1 MPVRIALGQANA
13 VVGDLEGNLCKVLA
27 FAEKSLARNADVL
40 ILPELFLCGCPPEDL
55 LHRPCFLQDNHSALS
70 RLAQQIQQMVLVI
83 GWPQMEEGRLFN
95 AAAVIQQGKIRQNY
109 RKRFIPPIGIF
120 DEKRYFQS
128 GLDAVVIE
136 AGPVRLALTIGQEP
150 SDLSQLDAFWGGI
163 RGTFDAIVCIAASPF
178 YHGKIDERR
187 SMLAKCALHFRC
199 PLFYCNLVGGQ
210 DELVFDGRCLVVD
223 ANGQPLFEAPGFQ
236 EDLLIIDCVKQGDAA
251 LKITS
256 PCAAPWKQGAEEPMA
271 EVWRALVLG
280 TADYVRKNNFSKVLL
295 GISGGVD
302 SALTAAIAVEALGA
316 DNVVGLAMPSRFNAS
331 ETCLDAQTVA
341 SNLSI
346 ELHTLP
352 IEDILSVF
360 SRNLKAIEGWDERGV
375 AYENLQARIR
385 GTLLMTLSNHF
396 GYLVLTTGNKSET
409 AVGYSTL
416 YGDTAGGLAVLK
428 DVPKTMVYQICDYYN
443 RMKGWKVIPQSVL
456 KRTPSAE
463 LRPNQKDS
471 DSLPDYPILD
481 QILKGFLEEK
491 LSREELTARGLPSKD
506 VERTLKMIARSEY
519 KRRQSPPGIKIT
531 PCAFGIDWRMPITN
545 RYMG

>member
-1 MPVRIALGQANA
+1 
-13 VVGDLEGNLCKVLA
+13 
-27 FAEKSLARNADVL
+27 
-40 ILPELFLCGCPPEDL
+40 
-55 LHRPCFLQDNHSALS
+55 
-70 RLAQQIQQMVLVI
+70 
-83 GWPQMEEGRLFN
+83 
-95 AAAVIQQGKIRQNY
+95 
-109 RKRFIPPIGIF
+109 
-120 DEKRYFQS
+120 
-128 GLDAVVIE
+128 
-136 AGPVRLALTIGQEP
+136 
-150 SDLSQLDAFWGGI
+150 
-163 RGTFDAIVCIAASPF
+163 
-178 YHGKIDERR
+178 
-187 SMLAKCALHFRC
+187 
-199 PLFYCNLVGGQ
+199 
-210 DELVFDGRCLVVD
+210 
-223 ANGQPLFEAPGFQ
+223 
-236 EDLLIIDCVKQGDAA
+236 
-251 LKITS
+251 
-256 PCAAPWKQGAEEPMA
+256 
-271 EVWRALVLG
+271 
-280 TADYVRKNNFSKVLL
+280 
-295 GISGGVD
+295 VD

-316 DNVVGLAMPSRFNAS
+316 DSVVGLAMPSRFNAP

-352 IEDILSVF
+352 IEDILSAF
-360 SRNLKAIEGWDERGV
+360 SKNLKAIEEWDERGV

-428 DVPKTMVYQICDYYN
+428 DVPKTMVYQLCDYYN

-456 KRTPSAE
+456 ERIPSAE

-506 VERTLKMIARSEY
+506 VERVLKMIARSEY

-545 RYMG
+545 RYRE